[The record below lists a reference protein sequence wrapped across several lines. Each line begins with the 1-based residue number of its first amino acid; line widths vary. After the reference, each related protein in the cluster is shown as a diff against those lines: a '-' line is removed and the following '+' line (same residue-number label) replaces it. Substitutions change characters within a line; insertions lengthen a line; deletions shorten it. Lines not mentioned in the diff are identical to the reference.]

1 MTWFHPHEVTR
12 RADASRLVVTLMF
25 VLLAVGFFRIQ
36 VLGADRYKLRSTNN
50 RLRPVTLPA
59 PRGLIVDR
67 NGVVLAENEPGY
79 TIALLASDEDSLR
92 STLERIADR
101 ANLDSLK
108 IEAILRRFRR
118 LPHEPTTILRDAP
131 FDLVSAMEESR
142 VMVPGLVIQTEPKR
156 NYPYKETAAHVLGYV
171 GEITEQE
178 LASGA
183 IPGARGGTIVGRD
196 GLERQYED
204 LLRGED
210 GQRFIEVDALGR
222 TVREVLDGSTP
233 ERERQGDTLFT
244 TLDIGLQEFVADVF
258 PTGWRGAVVAMVPGT
273 GEVLALYSSPSFDPN
288 LFVGGMDP
296 ETWRQLSQAEDTP
309 LFNRATEG
317 RYPPASPFKL
327 AVAASALRRE
337 LVDMDTHMET
347 PCAGGML
354 YGNRYFRCWKAD
366 GHGSLTLR
374 EAIQYSCDVYFY
386 QLGLQLTLSKL
397 LSDGVDMG
405 FSERSGIDLPHE
417 RTPLFP
423 ESIEYFNRRYG
434 QRGRGWTSGVTLNMA
449 IGQGENDQ
457 TVINMVK
464 FYAKLANPQGRAP
477 DPWLVQGEGGEE
489 TSLGLSE
496 QALAD
501 LREALYLVVEE
512 GTAVGARVESVR
524 IAGKTGTAQNP
535 HGLPH
540 GWFVGFAPLEDPKI
554 VVGAI
559 VEFAEH
565 GSTVAHVVT
574 NIIHRYLLGPEVEP
588 ARVIEYLLPSDSAP
602 EPIPILPDT
611 SRGRRIPSEDVSG
624 TALFR

>member
-25 VLLAVGFFRIQ
+25 VVLAVGFFRIQ
-36 VLGADRYKLRSTNN
+36 VLGADRYRLQSTNN

-92 STLERIADR
+92 STLARIADR
-101 ANLDSLK
+101 ADLDSLK
-108 IEAILRRFRR
+108 IEAVLRRFRR
-118 LPHEPTTILRDAP
+118 LPHEPAIVLRDAP
-131 FDLVSAMEESR
+131 FDLVSALEESR

-156 NYPYKETAAHVLGYV
+156 NYPYNETAAHVLGYV

-183 IPGARGGTIVGRD
+183 IAGARGGTIVGRD
-196 GLERQYED
+196 GLEWQYDD

-222 TVREVLDGSTP
+222 TVKEVLDGSTLK
-233 ERERQGDTLFT
+233 RERQGDTLVT
-244 TLDIGLQEFVADVF
+244 TLDISLQEFVVDVF
-258 PTGWRGAVVAMVPGT
+258 PAGWRGAVVAMDPRT
-273 GEVLALYSSPSFDPN
+273 GDVLALYSAPSFDPN

-296 ETWRQLSQAEDTP
+296 DTWRRLSQAEDTP
-309 LFNRATEG
+309 LFNRAIEG

-327 AVAASALRRE
+327 AVAASALRRG
-337 LVDMDTHMET
+337 LDMNTHMET
-347 PCAGGML
+347 PCQGGML
-354 YGNRYFRCWKAD
+354 YGNRYFRCWREE
-366 GHGSLTLR
+366 GHGSLTLS

-397 LSDGVDMG
+397 LSDGADMG
-405 FSERSGIDLPHE
+405 FGERSGIDLPDE

-434 QRGRGWTSGVTLNMA
+434 PRGRGWTSGVTLNLA

-464 FYAKLANPQGRAP
+464 FYAKLANPQGKAP
-477 DPWLVQGEGGEE
+477 DPRLVRGERGEE
-489 TSLGLSE
+489 KSLGLSE
-496 QALAD
+496 EALD
-501 LREALYLVVEE
+501 ELREALYLVVEE
-512 GTAVGARVESVR
+512 GTAVGARVDSVR
-524 IAGKTGTAQNP
+524 IAGKTGTAQNS

-540 GWFVGFAPLEDPKI
+540 GWFVGFGPLEDPTI

-565 GSTVAHVVT
+565 GSTVAPLVT

-588 ARVIEYLLPSDSAP
+588 SRVIEYLLPSDSAP

-611 SRGRRIPSEDVSG
+611 SRGRPLPSEVGASG
-624 TALFR
+624 TAQFR